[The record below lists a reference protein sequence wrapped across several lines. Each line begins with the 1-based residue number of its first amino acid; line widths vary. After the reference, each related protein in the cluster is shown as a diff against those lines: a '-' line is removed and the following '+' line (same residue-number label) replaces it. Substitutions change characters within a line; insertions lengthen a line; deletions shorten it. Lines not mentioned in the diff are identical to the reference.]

1 MEDDINYENLI
12 HKWIKG
18 KNTFETESRSKMFTN
33 EYARYY
39 LQDILSKRR
48 EYEKKEELIK
58 QQNTESIYKMIE
70 LIKNKN
76 FYCKVDEYFDC
87 VTVSVR
93 TLDNSLFLGEANFS
107 KIQGEHK
114 YKTARE
120 ITVKMSLSIKE
131 NKITNEHLYS
141 EGKLEYSEFDEFMK
155 QLDELT
161 VQDKLGQI
169 KIKKIKAS
177 LDFV

>member
-1 MEDDINYENLI
+1 MEDDINYEDLI
-12 HKWIKG
+12 YKWIKG
-18 KNTFETESRSKMFTN
+18 KNSFESKSRSKMFSN
-33 EYARYY
+33 EYAKYY
-39 LQDILSKRR
+39 LQDISKRR

-87 VTVSVR
+87 ITVSVR
-93 TLDNSLFLGEANFS
+93 TLDNSLFLGEADFS
-107 KIQGEHK
+107 KIHGEHK
-114 YKTARE
+114 YKTAKE
-120 ITVKMSLSIKE
+120 ITVKMTLSVKE
-131 NKITNEHLYS
+131 NKISNEHLYS

-155 QLDELT
+155 QLDELA
-161 VQDKLGQI
+161 VQDKLAQI
-169 KIKKIKAS
+169 KLKKIKAT